1 MPCPVPATAELQ
13 GEDIV
18 ALTTRA
24 KALVGTLSAIVVVG
38 AAAAGYLVLS
48 GQGDA
53 IPFLGGTRDEPAICP
68 LTNVEAEDEK
78 AAARTPVA
86 VKVEN
91 SSESRPQAGLNQADI
106 VYEEP
111 VEGGI
116 TRFIAIYHCDTASR
130 IGPVRSA
137 RFVDPSI
144 LLQYGQPIFGYS
156 GAAGP
161 VINAVAQADGV
172 QDVRQDTHG
181 DAYELDPNRSAPHNV
196 YSSTRDLLRA
206 GSKRGVAP
214 EAVFEYD
221 EEPPARAASKR
232 GREVHL
238 DFSPDADVYWRF
250 DRPSGLYERLHGETP
265 HTMEDGEQV
274 TAANVVVQVVELRDS
289 GIVDAAGNPSP
300 EVVAVGSGDAYVLRD
315 GRLIEGTWERG
326 ADGDVTRF
334 LDASG
339 EVIPLAPG
347 RTWVELFPSDLVV
360 EIG

>member
-1 MPCPVPATAELQ
+1 M
-13 GEDIV
+13 
-18 ALTTRA
+18 ALTART
-24 KALVGTLSAIVVVG
+24 KALVGALSTIVVVG
-38 AAAAGYLVLS
+38 ATVAGYLVLS
-48 GQGDA
+48 GNSDA
-53 IPFLGGTRDEPAICP
+53 IPFLGGTRDEPTLCP
-68 LTNVEAEDEK
+68 LTNTETESPRLAG
-78 AAARTPVA
+78 RTPVA

-91 SSESRPQAGLNQADI
+91 SSQSRPQAGLNEADI
-106 VYEEP
+106 VYEEA

-116 TRFIAIYHCDTASR
+116 TRFVAIYHCETAAR

-137 RFVDPSI
+137 RFVDPSL

-161 VINAVAQADGV
+161 VISAVAQASGI
-172 QDVRQDTHG
+172 QDVRQDTHP

-196 YSSTRDLLRA
+196 YTSLKALLQA
-206 GSKRGVAP
+206 GSKRTAAP

-221 EEPPARAASKR
+221 EEPPAREDSKR

-238 DFSPDADVYWRF
+238 DFSTDADVYWRF
-250 DRPSGLYERLHGETP
+250 DRESGLYERLHGETP
-265 HTMEDGEQV
+265 HATEDGEQV
-274 TAANVVVQVVELRDS
+274 TAQNVIVQVVELRDS

-334 LDASG
+334 LDSTG

-360 EIG
+360 ETG